1 MSNIDNLVFNCG
13 NLKFNEKVLIIVDKE
28 SANLGNK
35 IFNRLIKKN
44 FDCILHA
51 TSPGKIHGEEPNK
64 ELENI
69 MLKSDIIFCLRTHS
83 MLHTKARR
91 RSSSNGAKFLSLPDL
106 NKVISNKSMKFNFKK
121 ITKKANLLKKKFN
134 NANTIK
140 IISKKGTNIVA
151 DISKRNA
158 NSAPGWCEKKG
169 SIASPPDAEV
179 NIAPLEKSANG
190 VIVVDGSV
198 THKNIGKIKD
208 PITLIIKNGKIIKF
222 LGKNSLLLN
231 KIFGNSQKKKTLGE
245 IGLGL
250 NKYAKL
256 SGSMLEDEGTFGNIH
271 FGFGSNLTFGGVN
284 NINFHIDFIIL
295 RPQIYLDGKIIKLT

>member
-1 MSNIDNLVFNCG
+1 MRNIDNLVFNCG

-121 ITKKANLLKKKFN
+121 ITKKATQQQLYTIPTHIHTHTKFEVKKKES
-134 NANTIK
+134 NATQQ
-140 IISKKGTNIVA
+140 
-151 DISKRNA
+151 
-158 NSAPGWCEKKG
+158 E
-169 SIASPPDAEV
+169 
-179 NIAPLEKSANG
+179 
-190 VIVVDGSV
+190 
-198 THKNIGKIKD
+198 
-208 PITLIIKNGKIIKF
+208 
-222 LGKNSLLLN
+222 N
-231 KIFGNSQKKKTLGE
+231 KE
-245 IGLGL
+245 
-250 NKYAKL
+250 
-256 SGSMLEDEGTFGNIH
+256 
-271 FGFGSNLTFGGVN
+271 
-284 NINFHIDFIIL
+284 
-295 RPQIYLDGKIIKLT
+295 